1 MACAAAT
8 VSLPRQLGPSA
19 PPSLPETA
27 PVPVRS
33 LPLSKGSFT
42 TRGELLHARIPSAR
56 SQPTF
61 LMARGNSKTMAT
73 QTLGESSC
81 YGIDREA
88 GRAKQGTNIRDPT
101 GSAGSGGR

>member
-1 MACAAAT
+1 
-8 VSLPRQLGPSA
+8 
-19 PPSLPETA
+19 
-27 PVPVRS
+27 
-33 LPLSKGSFT
+33 
-42 TRGELLHARIPSAR
+42 
-56 SQPTF
+56 
-61 LMARGNSKTMAT
+61 MARGNSKTMAT